1 LGLLVQTR
9 PLIASK
15 NVKGGRSPLRP
26 PMRPLRLLEIGTP
39 HTIRHLKACPII
51 AVVDGSARKA
61 GRAGAT
67 AIDLGHIVRGASW
80 LSPTFGAVLGRTS
93 SSRVA
98 SSICRLA
105 PPCSQ
110 ETRAAARLSR
120 QCYDC
125 IRLEGL
131 ETSAP
136 RQSVWDAN
144 QSPPETPPRE
154 LRFKQRSSSAAAR
167 QSRRL
172 RGCLEI
178 GPQHTRG

>member
-1 LGLLVQTR
+1 
-9 PLIASK
+9 
-15 NVKGGRSPLRP
+15 
-26 PMRPLRLLEIGTP
+26 MRPLHRLGIYTQ
-39 HTIRHLKACPII
+39 HTMRHLGSCPII
-51 AVVDGSARKA
+51 AVVGGSVRKA
-61 GRAGAT
+61 GRARTT
-67 AIDLGHIVRGASW
+67 AIELGHIVRGASW

-144 QSPPETPPRE
+144 QSPPETPPRG
-154 LRFKQRSSSAAAR
+154 LRFKQRSGRPSRCDHGAAWKSDPFHRRACGGRVCVQGRAR
-167 QSRRL
+167 L
-172 RGCLEI
+172 
-178 GPQHTRG
+178 PQPSLFGIEWDA